1 MPTSTRDKLLET
13 ARALFAERGFY
24 GVSIAD
30 IAKEHGLSK
39 QALLHHFSTKEKLYG
54 EVLRQISDEF
64 EALRTES
71 QTSQLKP
78 AAQFKSYLM
87 SIYKATVQDET
98 RSRILMRE
106 LLDNKRR
113 IETAGTWYL
122 KPFLENLV
130 NMMKQIPSSS
140 DLTDTEALASIYQIL
155 GAINYYGISE
165 PTLQG
170 VFGAKVV
177 RKLDSKFPVQL
188 AHLIDK
194 IV

>member
-1 MPTSTRDKLLET
+1 MPRSTRDKLLKT
-13 ARALFAERGFY
+13 ARTLFAARGFY

-30 IAKEHGLSK
+30 ISKEQGVTK

-64 EALRTES
+64 EALQVKS
-71 QTSQLKP
+71 QSSHPAP
-78 AAQFKSYLM
+78 AAQLKSYLM
-87 SIYKATVQDET
+87 NIYEATVQDET

-122 KPFLENLV
+122 KPFLEKLV
-130 NMMKQIPSSS
+130 DMMKQIPSNS
-140 DLTDTEALASIYQIL
+140 DLTDIEALASIYQIL
-155 GAINYYGISE
+155 GVINYYGISG

-170 VFGAKVV
+170 IFGAKTV
-177 RKLDSKFPVQL
+177 RKLDSGFSDQL
-188 AHLIDK
+188 AYLIDS